1 MNPRTL
7 LRVALGVLLAVVLCT
22 PAAQA
27 ADAHMTDAE
36 RQEVVDLLEESYA
49 EFEALVADVDG
60 EAWSDKPAED
70 RWSVGEVAEHLLL
83 SEGALFGVIQKAME
97 AEPNEDWEAAA
108 AKGLDPIVTQVPDR
122 SQTFQAPEGLQP
134 SGEMSREDTL
144 KKFAEAREQ
153 TLEFVRTVDGPVKSH
168 TQPNPLL
175 GDANVPQW
183 AAFIAAHNMRHNKQI
198 AEVKEQ
204 LGE

>member
-7 LRVALGVLLAVVLCT
+7 LRVALGVLVTVVVCT
-22 PAAQA
+22 PAAGA
-27 ADAHMTDAE
+27 ADAHMTDDE
-36 RQEVVDLLEESYA
+36 RQEIVDLLEDSYA
-49 EFEALVADVDG
+49 EFEGLVADVDG
-60 EAWSDKPAED
+60 EAWSTKPAED

-83 SEGALFGVIQKAME
+83 AEGALFGVIQKAME
-97 AEPNEDWEAAA
+97 AEPNEDWEAVA

-122 SQTFQAPEGLQP
+122 TQKFQAPEGLQP
-134 SGEMSREDTL
+134 TGEMSRQDVL
-144 KKFAEAREQ
+144 KKFAEAREK

-175 GDANVPQW
+175 DDANVPQW
-183 AAFIAAHNMRHNKQI
+183 AAFIAAHNMRHNQQI